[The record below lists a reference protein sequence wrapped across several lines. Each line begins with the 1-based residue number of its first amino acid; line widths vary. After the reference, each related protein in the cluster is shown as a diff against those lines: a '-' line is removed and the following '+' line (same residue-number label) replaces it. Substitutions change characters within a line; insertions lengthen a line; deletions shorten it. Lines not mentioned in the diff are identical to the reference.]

1 MCAVDLKTLMLGCL
15 FSVCAQ
21 AQPTLIEMLNQS
33 GQETML
39 FSPSVVWV
47 ESKSV
52 VTWKATDK
60 THNVA
65 FIENGVPSGV
75 PLFDSPY
82 SQDVSYTFTVPG
94 VYFYKC
100 TSHFPMGMLG
110 IIVVDN
116 DLSNLAAIKA
126 LSLPPLAAKKRDQ
139 LVAQV
144 LLKSKP
150 KATSPPGDVKPSK
163 TP

>member
-1 MCAVDLKTLMLGCL
+1 MLACL
-15 FSVCAQ
+15 LSMSVQ
-21 AQPTLIEMLNQS
+21 AKPLLIEMLNQK
-33 GQETML
+33 GDETML
-39 FSPSVVWV
+39 FSPGVVWV
-47 ESKSV
+47 ASKSI

-65 FIENGVPSGV
+65 FIENGIPNGV

-94 VYFYKC
+94 IYFYKC

-110 IIVVDN
+110 IVVVDA

-126 LSLPPLAAKKRDQ
+126 LALPPLAAKKRDQ

-144 LLKSKP
+144 LLESK
-150 KATSPPGDVKPSK
+150 ARASNPPADAVPSK
-163 TP
+163 SP